1 MVDTVNPS
9 DFASAHTD
17 RYSKKRKSKI
27 KITKGKKNVLLIG
40 PQSAL
45 NDAERSFMA
54 PALGIIRLA
63 GFLNTKGHYAEH
75 FEPNLRMLTGEGKS
89 LEDVLK
95 ERKWDIIGFSIL
107 EETFVYDIKNMLIAE
122 RHHPQAILM
131 AGGIEAQFNYQT
143 VLDKTPCNIVIISE
157 GEKSLLSVANGEDL
171 HDIPG
176 IVFKNNSIPL
186 DEETFNLA
194 TSAIEWEELPYERY
208 WDYYLKR
215 YGNTITDEKIKEIH
229 TVRVFSRNR
238 CPIGCKFCSSTN
250 QITWGSDQKVPVI
263 SASGETLIHN
273 IKRIVA
279 AHPRVKTIYLTDDD
293 FCINKKDVIRF
304 CKRVIK
310 EDFGDLSFMSFCR
323 ASDATDEMFG
333 WMKKANWRRLNIGIE
348 SFSEKVLKEMG
359 KRCTPDENH
368 KALELAKKHQIP
380 TFMNFIVTTPETTI
394 EDVQS
399 TIDGALMYANDD
411 FYHAGITLAVKP
423 LKGTD
428 YYETCSDFMTRIVEV
443 PDTVYHLKVDELI
456 YAKDTKVRY
465 LQKRYWE
472 EIDEF
477 ITEER
482 KKNDIR
488 HANSSNLA
496 LLKLQFLQKLINEIK
511 NKKVKTD
518 SIPQNIK
525 SMPLNERQTV
535 DIEEDEKISDFI
547 ATAKSKKEENEL
559 AKKPKSRYGSW

>member
-194 TSAIEWEELPYERY
+194 TSAIEWEGLPYERY

-215 YGNTITDEKIKEIH
+215 YGNTFIQESSRDREKK
-229 TVRVFSRNR
+229 
-238 CPIGCKFCSSTN
+238 
-250 QITWGSDQKVPVI
+250 
-263 SASGETLIHN
+263 
-273 IKRIVA
+273 
-279 AHPRVKTIYLTDDD
+279 
-293 FCINKKDVIRF
+293 
-304 CKRVIK
+304 
-310 EDFGDLSFMSFCR
+310 
-323 ASDATDEMFG
+323 
-333 WMKKANWRRLNIGIE
+333 
-348 SFSEKVLKEMG
+348 
-359 KRCTPDENH
+359 
-368 KALELAKKHQIP
+368 
-380 TFMNFIVTTPETTI
+380 
-394 EDVQS
+394 
-399 TIDGALMYANDD
+399 
-411 FYHAGITLAVKP
+411 
-423 LKGTD
+423 
-428 YYETCSDFMTRIVEV
+428 
-443 PDTVYHLKVDELI
+443 
-456 YAKDTKVRY
+456 
-465 LQKRYWE
+465 
-472 EIDEF
+472 
-477 ITEER
+477 
-482 KKNDIR
+482 
-488 HANSSNLA
+488 
-496 LLKLQFLQKLINEIK
+496 
-511 NKKVKTD
+511 
-518 SIPQNIK
+518 
-525 SMPLNERQTV
+525 
-535 DIEEDEKISDFI
+535 
-547 ATAKSKKEENEL
+547 
-559 AKKPKSRYGSW
+559 